1 MTGFFIAIGLFIA
14 VVVVMGVRHDRRQR
28 KMHLQ
33 SSNGDSARA
42 RWNIQNQ
49 ADTWG
54 GPGY

>member
-14 VVVVMGVRHDRRQR
+14 LVVVMGVRHDRRQR

-42 RWNIQNQ
+42 RGNIQHQ